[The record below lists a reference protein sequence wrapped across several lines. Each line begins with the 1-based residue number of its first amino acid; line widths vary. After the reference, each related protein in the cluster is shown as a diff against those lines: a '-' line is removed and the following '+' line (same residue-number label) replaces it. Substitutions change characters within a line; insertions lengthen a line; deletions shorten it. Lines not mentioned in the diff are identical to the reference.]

1 MVAVQVL
8 RVGVPAEVA
17 PAVDFRGKKVDPV
30 DLAKE
35 WKRKL
40 AKEMRL
46 IDREISNIK
55 REEDRAMKECKALVK
70 ANRLSA
76 AKILAK
82 QVAQTR
88 KAVERM
94 YVTKAQLNSVSNNL
108 QTSVCKLFFP
118 CYFSYQQS
126 YLPSLPS
133 S

>member
-1 MVAVQVL
+1 MLFLANNGGGSGFSGGGSGGSSSGGGL
-8 RVGVPAEVA
+8 SSFFGG
-17 PAVDFRGKKVDPV
+17 GKKVDPV

-55 REEDRAMKECKALVK
+55 REEDKAMKECKALVK
-70 ANRLSA
+70 ANRVQA

-108 QTSVCKLFFP
+108 QTSVCKT
-118 CYFSYQQS
+118 
-126 YLPSLPS
+126 
-133 S
+133 